1 MMEKSEN
8 VFEIEASEGP
18 LSKQVIV
25 RPKHTTDGIPVYQ
38 CHLPDGALICELR
51 REPSGEWVQLW
62 GNLPDDSV
70 TRLGDAIRQHAT

>member
-1 MMEKSEN
+1 MEKSEH
-8 VFEIEASEGP
+8 VFEIEISDGLP
-18 LSKQVIV
+18 SKQVMV

-51 REPSGEWVQLW
+51 RETSGEWVQLW

-70 TRLGDAIRQHAT
+70 TRLGNAIGRHVA